1 MINTRIYD
9 RAPLK
14 DVRVKEPQ
22 VGRVR
27 TPQILM
33 SRTNEGY
40 QKGDILDSNATAIL
54 IKNLHNPDIEKLKE
68 QIEEARRKLANAVM
82 KESIGI
88 PGGVASLDV
97 NGNIPTSQLGN
108 VDVDIFM
115 IVNELPTENIK
126 NNKIYCVKDT
136 ISTDENNTYIEYAY
150 INNTWEKVGQFKADP
165 DLSQYARIDKSNTF
179 TKKCSF
185 VGAEG
190 DDIGLN
196 VLGTT
201 SLEYLT
207 VGSGIKT
214 AKNDPNF
221 LYATNGTYFDVSTL
235 LSKSDYQT
243 DKTNLDTAI
252 ENANT
257 AASNVNTAIEQAMR
271 VNAELNGNVLTITNN
286 NGVQKSVNLTDS
298 DEHVT
303 INMISNVEGVS
314 LEGVVVNVYIN
325 NGATPLQYTTP
336 NSGQIEFTV
345 TKGATYKVVFPDVR
359 DCASINPVQYTASV
373 GNRIIDAV
381 YNKFVNIPEHVKIIL
396 TKRDIN
402 GNMQYYPNAAVVVT
416 IGKENPVTY
425 NTDDNGVIELDVPY
439 GSTYSIE
446 VPKVNDYYVQ
456 YNKYKKT
463 YEANMSSRIAK
474 FNYYLYKTGLY
485 IITDAGNEYSLEEWR
500 EGGYDASTAKLIK
513 LSNEPLSMASNII
526 YLRISDITNRTYP
539 TKQWCTE
546 NVLFTSISAD
556 GNNASDPLYYKGKE
570 SSDLII
576 NEAEEKGRDVPAFT
590 YAKSQ
595 SIEIGGKT
603 IYGYIGSVGQWLTLW
618 ANKDGIDDILQELY
632 GDDTQLFSAFTS
644 NKWTSTQGSASNAW
658 YFTSSP
664 NNGYGKTNTYLPVP
678 FFAY

>member
-14 DVRVKEPQ
+14 DIRVKEPQ

-40 QKGDILDSNATAIL
+40 QKGDILDANATDIL

-82 KESIGI
+82 NESIGI
-88 PGGVASLDV
+88 PGGVASLDG

-108 VDVDIFM
+108 VDVDIFI

-126 NNKIYCVKDT
+126 NNKIYCVRDA

-165 DLSQYARIDKSNTF
+165 DLSQYAKLDKSNTF

-185 VGAEG
+185 IGASG
-190 DDIGLN
+190 SDIGLN

-221 LYATNGTYFDVSTL
+221 LYATNGTLFDVSTL
-235 LSKSDYQT
+235 ISKSDYQT
-243 DKTNLDTAI
+243 DKTNLDVAI

-257 AASNVNTAIEQAMR
+257 ASSNVNTAIEQAMR

-345 TKGATYKVVFPDVR
+345 TKGATYKVVFPDVS

-396 TKRDIN
+396 TKHDIN
-402 GNMQYYPNAAVVVT
+402 GNVQYYPNAAVVVT
-416 IGKENPVTY
+416 IGKEDPVTY
-425 NTDDNGVIELDVPY
+425 NTDNNGVIELDVPY

-446 VPKVNDYYVQ
+446 VPKVNDYYIQ

-474 FNYYLYKTGLY
+474 FNYHLYKTGLY
-485 IITDAGNEYSLEEWR
+485 IITDAGNEYSLEEWL

-513 LSNEPLSMASNII
+513 LSNETLSMASNII

-546 NVLFTSISAD
+546 NVLFTSISAN

-632 GDDTQLFSAFTS
+632 GDNTQLFSAFTS
-644 NKWTSTQGSASNAW
+644 NKWTSTQGNASDAW
-658 YFTSSP
+658 YFTALPGGNYKAASF
-664 NNGYGKTNTYLPVP
+664 LPVP